1 VIIDGLAFF
10 LIGLLVVGGL
20 VAALFEWMERHDGS
34 PKTKAT
40 K

>member
-20 VAALFEWMERHDGS
+20 IAVLFEWMEKQDS
-34 PKTKAT
+34 TPKTKAT